1 MGSPPSRSPAGHDNL
16 RTLMAEF
23 VPDRARFLDLARKG
37 RLCFVYRELLADSE
51 TPVSVY
57 AKLGRGPYSFLLESV
72 VGGEKWAAY
81 SFAGVRPR
89 SVIRAR
95 GEDVEVL
102 RPDGDGFSV
111 VERRREPDPLAYVSR
126 LLRELTPAV
135 PPGLPRFFGGAVGW
149 LGYDVVR
156 RFERLP
162 ERAPDE
168 LTLPDVCFA
177 LT

>member
-1 MGSPPSRSPAGHDNL
+1 MASVPAPRAVIETRFGEMEVELLPDKAPGHVKN
-16 RTLMAEF
+16 
-23 VPDRARFLDLARKG
+23 FLDLARKG

-95 GEDVEVL
+95 GEQVGHDRYFL
-102 RPDGDGFSV
+102 TFCQSV
-111 VERRREPDPLAYVSR
+111 SFGVASQSVTSSPIGWPNLSNATSWTTSWLV
-126 LLRELTPAV
+126 PAAK
-135 PPGLPRFFGGAVGW
+135 PA
-149 LGYDVVR
+149 
-156 RFERLP
+156 
-162 ERAPDE
+162 
-168 LTLPDVCFA
+168 TQ
-177 LT
+177 